1 MVCSFS
7 YLFIIAYFGKK
18 KGLGPDPIALV
29 QVWKNVQSLTL
40 VKRWDFPMRR
50 TFLSMAPTQAQIYS
64 ASVTSWYWWIRP
76 ERYSTSMTPFSQPI
90 DLIIRALTAFRC
102 IGYLFLFA
110 IWTSFSFT
118 QLMGFFQINLFLARI
133 FSPLIIAYSSS
144 FFNKEIISDN
154 VSRMN
159 KHPPNHLS

>member
-50 TFLSMAPTQAQIYS
+50 TFLSIAPTQARIYS

-90 DLIIRALTAFRC
+90 DLTIWALTAFRC

-110 IWTSFSFT
+110 IWASFSFT
-118 QLMGFFQINLFLARI
+118 QQTGDFKLSLSGKNTFYSYYSIFVLLF
-133 FSPLIIAYSSS
+133 Y
-144 FFNKEIISDN
+144 
-154 VSRMN
+154 
-159 KHPPNHLS
+159 

>member
-50 TFLSMAPTQAQIYS
+50 TFLSIAPTQARIYS

-102 IGYLFLFA
+102 IDYLFFICNL
-110 IWTSFSFT
+110 
-118 QLMGFFQINLFLARI
+118 GFFFIYPADGRFQTIFVWQEYFL
-133 FSPLIIAYSSS
+133 L
-144 FFNKEIISDN
+144 
-154 VSRMN
+154 
-159 KHPPNHLS
+159 LL